1 MSRAK
6 YSPEKQRAIMA
17 TFIEATADIIREE
30 GMEAISI
37 RNVASRAGYSS
48 ATLYLYFE
56 DINQLVALASVSNL
70 RDYIADISLQ
80 MSTFDDM
87 KEMYLYTW
95 DAFCRHSFANASVF
109 MTLFFGEYGT
119 TVDDTVKKYYS
130 VFPGELEQISSKALS
145 MLMAGDLY
153 KRNMNILKLYTGPAG
168 YSEKRERLVNEL
180 TISYYRTFL
189 EYACNAEGKLTE
201 EEVDSLTTSFLEG
214 ARWLLEDDHRD

>member
-17 TFIEATADIIREE
+17 TFIDATADIIREE
-30 GMEAISI
+30 GVESISI

-56 DINQLVALASVSNL
+56 DISQLIALASVSHL
-70 RDYIADISLQ
+70 RDYIAEITVRMD
-80 MSTFDDM
+80 TFDDP

-109 MTLFFGEYGT
+109 MTLFFGEYGAA
-119 TVDDTVKKYYS
+119 VDDTVKKYYS

-145 MLMAGDLY
+145 MLMAGDLH
-153 KRNMNILKLYTGPAG
+153 KRNLSILKLYSGPAG
-168 YSEKRERLVNEL
+168 FSEKREWLVNEM
-180 TISYYRTFL
+180 TVSYYRSFL
-189 EYACNAEGKLTE
+189 ERARSAEGTLSQE
-201 EEVDSLTTSFLEG
+201 EIEQMTKSFLEG
-214 ARWLLEDDHRD
+214 ASWLLEDNHRD